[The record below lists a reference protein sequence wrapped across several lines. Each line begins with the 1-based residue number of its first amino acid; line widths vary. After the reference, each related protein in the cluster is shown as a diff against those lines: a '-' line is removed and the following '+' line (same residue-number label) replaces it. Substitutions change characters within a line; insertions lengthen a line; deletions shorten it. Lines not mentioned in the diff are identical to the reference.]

1 MTIAFKDTNP
11 KDAVGIKKW
20 RYISTVPLTVLW
32 ELGAAMLE
40 GARKYGRHNYRVAGV
55 RASVYVDAAFGHIG
69 QWWEG
74 EDIDQDSGLS
84 HITKAIASLVVLR
97 DAMIQDMLVDDRPP
111 RSKLSEVRGN
121 LQSIVDRIFTDHPEA
136 RPPFTEADHGLR
148 TVQGTGDDI
157 YLDHVNVDGTVTK
170 VRIDP
175 NEPIVA
181 QVREIV
187 SAADARIDDRDA
199 LKAYIRVKMDS
210 GRLEKASVERVLK
223 EFGLGS
229 IGDACPDQVRPLF
242 AAIQTAERHD
252 Q

>member
-1 MTIAFKDTNP
+1 MNDHPAAASGAKREKLHVLPYDLVPFQEMTEAY
-11 KDAVGIKKW
+11 V
-20 RYISTVPLTVLW
+20 
-32 ELGAAMLE
+32 
-40 GARKYGRHNYRVAGV
+40 RVAE
-55 RASVYVDAAFGHIG
+55 FGSKKYESWNWSKGLSRVQILGSLLRHTFAYLR
-69 QWWEG
+69 G
-74 EDIDQDSGLS
+74 EETDKDSGLS
-84 HITKAIASLVVLR
+84 H
-97 DAMIQDMLVDDRPP
+97 
-111 RSKLSEVRGN
+111 
-121 LQSIVDRIFTDHPEA
+121 TDHILWNAVALAHNVHWNLEDGRRVEPL
-136 RPPFTEADHGLR
+136 RGYKLPADDA
-148 TVQGTGDDI
+148 T

-242 AAIQTAERHD
+242 AAIQAAERHD

>member
-32 ELGAAMLE
+32 ELGAALLE

-136 RPPFTEADHGLR
+136 RPPFTEADHGLS

-175 NEPIVA
+175 DEPLLA
-181 QVREIV
+181 QVR
-187 SAADARIDDRDA
+187 AAIEAESDPGASLAGLQAYARSKR
-199 LKAYIRVKMDS
+199 DS
-210 GRLEKASVERVLK
+210 GRLEKDALQGVLQG
-223 EFGLGS
+223 FGLKTLA
-229 IGDACPDQVRPLF
+229 DACPDQVRPLF
-242 AAIQTAERHD
+242 AAIQAAERHD